1 MNIQSIFNLG
11 LLFFSILSLGAMSG
25 YFSERAGIVN
35 IGINGTMTFGAL
47 FYCIFAG
54 LINGGKFGSLG
65 NESFLLPML
74 LAMICSPIIGLLF
87 GYATIKLKANH
98 IIAGTGINI
107 LGASLG
113 MFLTNPLGTAI
124 MGTEELRN
132 PYIGYMPIGG
142 TASSFY
148 GTTLIIFFLVVVLI
162 VTLYLIMKYTKF
174 GLRMISIGENPN
186 AADSQGINV
195 YNFQWKGLI
204 ISSCLAGL
212 AGAIFMYRSPN
223 VSFIGDVDG
232 LGFLALAIMIT
243 GAWRIPLISVASF
256 VFAILLGIS
265 RQSIPSVSNDLLLII
280 PYAFS
285 LVALILFSKKI
296 KGPKNAGN
304 NFDKTK
310 R

>member
-1 MNIQSIFNLG
+1 MNVSAIFDVG
-11 LLFFSILSLGAMSG
+11 LLFFSILALGAMSG

-54 LINGGKFGSLG
+54 LINGGKIGNLG
-65 NESFLLPML
+65 NESFLLPMI
-74 LAMICSPIIGLLF
+74 LAMACSSLIGWLF

-98 IIAGTGINI
+98 IIAGTAINI

-132 PYIGYMPIGG
+132 PYTSYLSLGG
-142 TASSFY
+142 SNFY
-148 GTTLIIFFLVVVLI
+148 GTTLIIFFLILILIGVLFF
-162 VTLYLIMKYTKF
+162 LMKFTRF

-186 AADSQGINV
+186 VADSQGINV
-195 YNFQWKGLI
+195 YNYQWKGLI

-223 VSFIGDVDG
+223 VAFIGDVDG

-243 GAWRIPLISVASF
+243 GSWRIPLITIVSF

-265 RQSIPSVSNDLLLII
+265 KQPIAGVSNDLLLMI

-285 LVALILFSKKI
+285 LLALIIFSKKI

-304 NFDKTK
+304 NFDKSK